1 VIDNVDSFTF
11 MLVDYLVTLGAEVA
25 VKRNDAITVGE
36 AVGSGAGGILISPGP
51 GAPEQA
57 GISISLAATCIERRH
72 PLLGVCLGHQSIAM
86 ACGSPVE
93 RTFPFTAR
101 SPTSAMTAPDC
112 SRDCPVPSRQPAII
126 RWQCPIPAPPLVANA
141 WSEDGTVMAMRHQS
155 APVHGVQF
163 HPESIASEQGQ
174 GDPGRISANL
184 RRHGLTKAISFPT
197 RSPFVPIGGA
207 DADRPNS
214 MNC

>member
-1 VIDNVDSFTF
+1 MTGPRILVIDNVDSFTF

-36 AVGSGAGGILISPGP
+36 AISSGAGGILISPGP

-57 GISISLAATCIERRH
+57 CISIPLAAACIERRH
-72 PLLGVCLGHQSIAM
+72 PLLGVCLGHQSIAV

-93 RTFPFTAR
+93 RTFPVHGKIANVRHDGTGLLEGLP
-101 SPTSAMTAPDC
+101 SPFAATRYHSLAVPDP
-112 SRDCPVPSRQPAII
+112 R
-126 RWQCPIPAPPLVANA
+126 PPLVANA

-163 HPESIASEQGQ
+163 HPESIASEQG
-174 GDPGRISANL
+174 
-184 RRHGLTKAISFPT
+184 KAILAAFLRICDTS
-197 RSPFVPIGGA
+197 A
-207 DADRPNS
+207 
-214 MNC
+214 